1 MITLTD
7 LTTSQV
13 VVLPAGLIW
22 RDEFDWS
29 PVESTQT
36 YTLAGALIIEQASKQ
51 AGRPVSLSA
60 DDKMN
65 WLKRQTVET
74 LRQWQS
80 IVKRTF
86 RLSIGSQTIDVIF
99 DQNQP
104 MTAKPVKEIPQY
116 DENDW
121 FHVTLNFIEVTE

>member
-7 LTTSQV
+7 LTTNQSL
-13 VVLPAGLIW
+13 VLPAGLIW

-36 YTLAGALIIEQASKQ
+36 YTLTGALIIEQASKQ

-60 DDKMN
+60 DDDMN
-65 WLKRQTVET
+65 WATRQTVNT
-74 LRQWQS
+74 LRQWQA
-80 IVKRTF
+80 IVKRVF
-86 RLSIGSQTIDVIF
+86 RLSIGGQTIDVIF

-104 MTAKPVKEIPQY
+104 MSARPVKNIPQH
-116 DENDW
+116 DESDW
-121 FHVTLNFIEVTE
+121 FHVALNFIEVTE

>member
-13 VVLPAGLIW
+13 AVLPAGLIW

-51 AGRPVSLSA
+51 AGRPVSLAA

-86 RLSIGSQTIDVIF
+86 RLSIGGQAIDVIF

-104 MTAKPVKEIPQY
+104 MTARPVKEIPQY
-116 DENDW
+116 GENDW

>member
-7 LTTSQV
+7 LTTSQALA
-13 VVLPAGLIW
+13 LPAGLIW

-51 AGRPVSLSA
+51 AGRPVSLAA

-74 LRQWQS
+74 LRQWQG
-80 IVKRTF
+80 IVKRVF
-86 RLSIGSQTIDVIF
+86 RLSIGGQAIDVIF

-104 MTAKPVKEIPQY
+104 MTARPVKEIPQY
-116 DENDW
+116 GENDW

>member
-13 VVLPAGLIW
+13 AVLPAGLIW

-36 YTLAGALIIEQASKQ
+36 YTLTGALIIEQASKQ
-51 AGRPVSLSA
+51 AGRPVSLA
-60 DDKMN
+60 TDDKMN

-74 LRQWQS
+74 LRQWQA
-80 IVKRTF
+80 IVKRVF
-86 RLSIGSQTIDVIF
+86 RLSIGGQTIDVIF

-104 MTAKPVKEIPQY
+104 MT
-116 DENDW
+116 
-121 FHVTLNFIEVTE
+121 F